1 MIAIRPLVLV
11 AAVVIAEFLASPVWA
26 QINTPE
32 KQNRWVLSYA
42 LVFLLLGLS
51 LYSICRPSTRRK
63 NG

>member
-1 MIAIRPLVLV
+1 MTRFRPLVLLSG
-11 AAVVIAEFLASPVWA
+11 ILIGQLLASPAWA
-26 QINTPE
+26 QVNAQE